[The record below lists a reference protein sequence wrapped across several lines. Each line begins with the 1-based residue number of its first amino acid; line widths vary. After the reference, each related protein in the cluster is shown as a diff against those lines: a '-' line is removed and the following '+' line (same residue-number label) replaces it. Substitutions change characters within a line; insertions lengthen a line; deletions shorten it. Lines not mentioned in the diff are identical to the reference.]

1 MESPDVAPRINIEA
15 LASELAM
22 QAEHQPPVLHAQTF
36 ARIIRIH
43 MGLQDV
49 APTEDRATGENTITT
64 RMQRAIRHIREQPD
78 CVYRRNLIRDLKLS
92 ISNYTYDWELDAAG
106 KALEFP
112 RVALHFELYQ
122 RALYN
127 IAGQL

>member
-1 MESPDVAPRINIEA
+1 MESVNVEA

-22 QAEHQPPVLHAQTF
+22 QAEHQPKYLHAQTF

-43 MGLQDV
+43 MGLLDV
-49 APTEDRATGENTITT
+49 KPNEDRATGELFENTITT
-64 RMQRAIRHIREQPD
+64 RMQEAIRRIREQPD
-78 CVYRRNLIRDLKLS
+78 SVYRRQLIRDLKLS

-112 RVALHFELYQ
+112 RVSLHFELYQ

-127 IAGQL
+127 IAGEL